1 MADHYT
7 KTAFTIEADAA
18 DIVFLSEIIDL
29 HLSIVPEEEWRQQFE
44 NRSARFKNAFTGSDE
59 DPFEAY
65 RALFSDGDYPEPGFD
80 IHRCGQTD
88 SGRERII
95 ISGDQ
100 IDPETLAN
108 IVQAACPSA
117 LPTGF
122 CYSYGCSKLRP
133 DEFGGGFVLITEND
147 IVFRGTQ
154 EGLAS
159 ALAQLDD
166 EDARSLVL
174 TTRHPEHGLSYWNS
188 ERGFGRLADATVF
201 SPSEAARHDPVIAN
215 DEPEWT
221 TMPRWPQ

>member
-18 DIVFLSEIIDL
+18 DIVFFSEIVGL
-29 HLSIVPEEEWRQQFE
+29 QLSIIPEEEWRQQFE

-65 RALFSDGDYPEPGFD
+65 RALFSDGDYPEPGFA
-80 IHRCGQTD
+80 IHRCGQTA

-108 IVQAACPSA
+108 IVQGACPSA

-133 DEFGGGFVLITEND
+133 DEFGGGVVLITEND

-188 ERGFGRLADATVF
+188 DRGFGRLADATVF
-201 SPSEAARHDPVIAN
+201 SPSEAARQDPVIAN

-221 TMPRWPQ
+221 KMPRWPQ